1 MNGIIVD
8 TFLYTERELSNLKQP
23 FCVVQKQETQ

>member
-1 MNGIIVD
+1 MNGILD
-8 TFLYTERELSNLKQP
+8 TFVYTARKFSYLEQP